1 LQGRHIIG
9 RSRLKPDRYASR
21 GRLDC
26 ESSVSTSFILA
37 VWMSVVRRPS
47 PSTAGISGD
56 RLFFLTIVWGQ
67 MARSTM
73 LESISTLPSWRTLS
87 RLHGII
93 GLCIKLDE
101 SGETL
106 GREVKHIVPT

>member
-1 LQGRHIIG
+1 
-9 RSRLKPDRYASR
+9 
-21 GRLDC
+21 
-26 ESSVSTSFILA
+26 
-37 VWMSVVRRPS
+37 MSVVRRPS